1 MKNFIFIILVLIIN
15 SCSGK
20 DSVKSDKIKIAVSVF
35 PISDIVKNIAG
46 DKADVFFVVP
56 AGANPHTFEPSP
68 SDVKKISS
76 AEYFI
81 GVDEH
86 FDGWMEKFLS
96 GKSSKYYLIK
106 EEAFNK
112 YSFNKNIL
120 NRDDHHADKN
130 KEKHD
135 DENGINPHIWL
146 TFRGGKIIAESAFNF
161 LSRKDKSNA
170 EYYKKNFKD
179 YTDKLDAADKIAS
192 EKFKKLQF
200 KKIMQWHPSWNY
212 FAEDFSLE
220 ITGVIEPGHGTEAS
234 VKKMKDL
241 SSGAKKNN
249 VKIIIIDL
257 DLKSRAAETLV
268 SEIGGR
274 LVKLDSMG
282 SPLKSGRSN
291 FIDLMLYNTEILY
304 SELNKK

>member
-1 MKNFIFIILVLIIN
+1 MKKYIFVILLLIS

-20 DSVKSDKIKIAVSVF
+20 DKIQSDKMKIAVSVF

-46 DKADVFFVVP
+46 DKAEVFFVVP

-81 GVDEH
+81 GVDEN
-86 FDGWMEKFLS
+86 FDGWMEKFLTRE
-96 GKSSKYYLIK
+96 SSRYYLIRN
-106 EEAFNK
+106 EAFNK
-112 YSFNKNIL
+112 YSFNKNIP
-120 NRDDHHADKN
+120 NREDHQADKS
-130 KEKHD
+130 KDKHD

-146 TFRGGKIIAESAFNF
+146 SFRCGKIIAESVMNF
-161 LSRKDKSNA
+161 FIKIDKNNA
-170 EYYKKNFKD
+170 EYYKKNYKN
-179 YTDKLDAADKIAS
+179 YSDKLSSADKIAS
-192 EKFKKLQF
+192 EKFKTLQF
-200 KKIMQWHPSWNY
+200 RKFIQWHPSWNY
-212 FAEDFSLE
+212 FAEDFGLE
-220 ITGVIEPGHGTEAS
+220 ISGVIEPGHGTEAS

-249 VKIIIIDL
+249 IKIIIVDI

-282 SPLKSGRSN
+282 SPSKAGRSD
-291 FIDLMLYNTEILY
+291 FIDLMLYNTEILFT
-304 SELNKK
+304 ELSK

>member
-1 MKNFIFIILVLIIN
+1 MKNFIFVIILLIS

-20 DSVKSDKIKIAVSVF
+20 DKIQSDKIKIAVSVF

-46 DKADVFFVVP
+46 DKAEVFFVVP

-76 AEYFI
+76 AGYFI
-81 GVDEH
+81 GVDEN
-86 FDGWMEKFLS
+86 FDGWMEKFLTRE
-96 GKSSKYYLIK
+96 SSRYYLIRN
-106 EEAFNK
+106 EAFNK

-120 NRDDHHADKN
+120 NREDHQAN

-146 TFRGGKIIAESAFNF
+146 TFRGGKIIAVSVLNF
-161 LSRKDKSNA
+161 LIKIDKQNE
-170 EYYKKNFKD
+170 EYYKKN
-179 YTDKLDAADKIAS
+179 YNNYSEKLDAEDKIAS
-192 EKFKKLQF
+192 EKLKKLKF
-200 KKIMQWHPSWNY
+200 RKFIQWHPSWNY
-212 FAEDFSLE
+212 FAEDFGLE
-220 ITGVIEPGHGTEAS
+220 ITGVIEAGHGTEAS

-241 SSGAKKNN
+241 SSDAKKNN
-249 VKIIIIDL
+249 IKIIIVDL

-268 SEIGGR
+268 MEIGGR

-282 SPLKSGRSN
+282 SPSKADRSN
-291 FIDLMLYNTEILY
+291 FIDLMMYNTEILY
-304 SELNKK
+304 TELSK